1 MENNISDDLSLEAV
15 KTQAKEIKS
24 ILGMN
29 SYPVGVRFPAD
40 SIRPDGA
47 VSLKGHRYC
56 QALMRARRGGDVVLD
71 AEGIACPAAAQA
83 FGFKPL
89 PEALGSGKG
98 LVGYGIASDPEVGKA
113 MFRGM
118 SRLAEGE
125 IEYIHLF
132 PLEKAAFM
140 PDVIIMEDETEKLMW
155 IMLAYMHVTGGA
167 RVRSDTAV
175 LQATCVDAT
184 VIPYTEQRLN
194 ASYGCYGCREATD
207 IGANETIL
215 GFPVKYLEPIAGHV
229 KFLAEKAI
237 NKSRGKDVFN
247 RIEKL

>member
-1 MENNISDDLSLEAV
+1 MGNKMSIDISLEAV
-15 KTQAKEIKS
+15 REQAKEIKS
-24 ILGMN
+24 ILGME

-40 SIRPDGA
+40 GIRPIGA
-47 VSLKGHRYC
+47 VSLTGHRYC
-56 QALMRARRGGDVVLD
+56 QALMKARHGNDVVLD
-71 AEGIACPAAAQA
+71 AGGIACPAAARA

-98 LVGYGIASDPEVGKA
+98 LVGFGIVSDPEIGKA

-125 IEYIHLF
+125 IEYVHLF
-132 PLEKAAFM
+132 PLEKAAFK
-140 PDVIIMEDETEKLMW
+140 PDVVVMEDEVEKLMW

-167 RVRSDTAV
+167 RVKSDTAV

-184 VIPYTEQRLN
+184 IIPYKEQRLN

-207 IGANETIL
+207 IGQNETIL
-215 GFPVKYLEPIAGHV
+215 GFPAKYLEPIAGHV

-237 NKSRGKDVFN
+237 GKSRGKDVFK
-247 RIEKL
+247 RVEKL